1 MTPPE
6 GNLVKILLV
15 DDDPAFRHLAS
26 MALSEAAIEHQAVP
40 TAHDA
45 MRALA
50 QGKHKSFD
58 LVLLDQELP
67 GMKGSELLT
76 SLRRNG
82 ILTPVVLIS
91 VRDGVSEKVRAL
103 NLGADDY
110 VVKPFEFDELV
121 ARLRAVLRRNH
132 TSESLRAGNIELD
145 PITRRALRSG
155 RPMDLTA
162 REFDVLWLL
171 IQAQGRAVSRSEF
184 LHRVWD
190 FDFDPETNSL
200 QVHISRLRR
209 KLRPDGAAHI
219 ETVRGEGYRVVSKD
233 SPPPG
238 LDNESTGDF
247 SGNGKKPA
255 EIF

>member
-1 MTPPE
+1 
-6 GNLVKILLV
+6 
-15 DDDPAFRHLAS
+15 
-26 MALSEAAIEHQAVP
+26 
-40 TAHDA
+40 
-45 MRALA
+45 
-50 QGKHKSFD
+50 
-58 LVLLDQELP
+58 
-67 GMKGSELLT
+67 
-76 SLRRNG
+76 
-82 ILTPVVLIS
+82 
-91 VRDGVSEKVRAL
+91 
-103 NLGADDY
+103 
-110 VVKPFEFDELV
+110 
-121 ARLRAVLRRNH
+121 
-132 TSESLRAGNIELD
+132 
-145 PITRRALRSG
+145 
-155 RPMDLTA
+155 MDLTA

-233 SPPPG
+233 SPPG
-238 LDNESTGDF
+238 LDNGSNGEL

>member
-1 MTPPE
+1 V
-6 GNLVKILLV
+6 NVLLV

-26 MALSEAAIEHQAVP
+26 MALNEAAIEHQAVA
-40 TAHDA
+40 TAHEA

-67 GMKGSELLT
+67 GMKGSELLAT
-76 SLRRNG
+76 LRKSG

-91 VRDGVSEKVRAL
+91 VRNGVTEKIKAL
-103 NLGADDY
+103 DLGADDY
-110 VVKPFEFDELV
+110 VVKPFEFEELV

-132 TSESLRAGNIELD
+132 STEVLRAGNIELD
-145 PITRRALRSG
+145 PIARRASRG
-155 RPMDLTA
+155 GKPMNLTA

-171 IQAQGRAVSRSEF
+171 VQAQGRAVSRAEF

-190 FDFDPETNSL
+190 LDFDPETNSL

-209 KLRPDGAAHI
+209 KLRPDGAASI
-219 ETVRGEGYRVVSKD
+219 ETVRGEGYRVVPQNSHP
-233 SPPPG
+233 SEPPPRSPG
-238 LDNESTGDF
+238 GRT
-247 SGNGKKPA
+247 PA
-255 EIF
+255 QI